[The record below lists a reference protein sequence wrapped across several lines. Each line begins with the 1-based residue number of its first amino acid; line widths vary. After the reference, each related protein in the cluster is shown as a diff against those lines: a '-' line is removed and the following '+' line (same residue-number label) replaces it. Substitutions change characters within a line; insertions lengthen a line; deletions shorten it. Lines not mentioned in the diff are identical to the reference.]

1 MKLFK
6 LRTQYKVTI
15 PEFLGNKIGGS
26 MKIESMTAFWGGGIL

>member
-15 PEFLGNKIGGS
+15 SEFLGNKIGGS
-26 MKIESMTAFWGGGIL
+26 MKIESMTLFWGL